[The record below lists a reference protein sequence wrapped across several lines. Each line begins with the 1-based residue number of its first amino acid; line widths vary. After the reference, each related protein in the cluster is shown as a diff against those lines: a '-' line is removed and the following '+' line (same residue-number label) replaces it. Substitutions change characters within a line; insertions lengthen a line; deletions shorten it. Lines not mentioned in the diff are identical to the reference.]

1 MSRKMALITT
11 LFTVILSI
19 LCFSSYADSPREVL
33 NNYILELQRNPN
45 DNALKRKNYKIR
57 PDNEVCAFGF

>member
-1 MSRKMALITT
+1 MSKKMALITT

-19 LCFSSYADSPREVL
+19 LCFSLMQIAREVL

-45 DNALKRKNYKIR
+45 DNALREKIMKYVA
-57 PDNEVCAFGF
+57 DNEVCAFGF